1 MSLIFDTI
9 VVSDKFILVS
19 AQIEIYNIST
29 RNSLY
34 GFTCICICKK
44 KKKRSNKYHVSEVDK
59 NLRVRI
65 KNMQL
70 HSLNCLKG
78 DHSQRNK
85 GAFHEPVLALISPLV
100 TIQCYKQLTR
110 IRPIL
115 M

>member
-44 KKKRSNKYHVSEVDK
+44 KNEAINITY
-59 NLRVRI
+59 
-65 KNMQL
+65 
-70 HSLNCLKG
+70 LK
-78 DHSQRNK
+78 STK
-85 GAFHEPVLALISPLV
+85 IYAFV
-100 TIQCYKQLTR
+100 
-110 IRPIL
+110 
-115 M
+115 